1 MESQI
6 PHRITGECGH
16 KRYYWFLKIIIEFYM
31 IALLAKR
38 KKNKSWRHFNGGI
51 MNARHHFRSAII

>member
-1 MESQI
+1 MSGQQVELQI

-16 KRYYWFLKIIIEFYM
+16 KSYYWFLKIIIEFYM

-38 KKNKSWRHFNGGI
+38 KKTRVGDILMVES
-51 MNARHHFRSAII
+51 

>member
-6 PHRITGECGH
+6 PHRIIGECGH
-16 KRYYWFLKIIIEFYM
+16 KHYYWFLKIIIEFYM

-38 KKNKSWRHFNGGI
+38 KKKTRVGDILMVES
-51 MNARHHFRSAII
+51 